1 MNALVRGFTII
12 YVLLSLKWTKI
23 NLICR
28 YSDEL
33 KTFFAHNSYI
43 HMVFAEDRVI
53 ELLGE
58 SSLFSGMDSRDISA
72 VLSGHKGRIKSYAKG
87 AMIAQAGDEV
97 RSLHI
102 LLQGSVKGEMVDFTG
117 KVIKIEDILP
127 VRPLAP
133 AFLFGQQNNYPVNIT
148 AGEDA
153 AILSIPRDLFLIML
167 QGSGKLLENFVGSIS
182 SRGQFL
188 SNKIKFL
195 SFTTIKGKLA
205 QYLLDLSAQNASS
218 NFSIPHSQSQ
228 LSELFGVARPSIGRA
243 ISELNRDGVFR
254 TEGKQFEILDHAGL
268 SSYLK

>member
-1 MNALVRGFTII
+1 MIVT
-12 YVLLSLKWTKI
+12 
-23 NLICR
+23 
-28 YSDEL
+28 
-33 KTFFAHNSYI
+33 
-43 HMVFAEDRVI
+43 EDRVV

-58 SSLFSGMDSRDISA
+58 CSLFRGMDSGDISS
-72 VLSGHKGRIKSYAKG
+72 VLSGHMGRIKSHAKG
-87 AMIAQAGDEV
+87 SMIAQAGDEV
-97 RSLHI
+97 RFLHI
-102 LLQGSVKGEMVDFTG
+102 LLQGSVKGEMVDYTG
-117 KVIKIEDILP
+117 KVIKIEDILA

-133 AFLFGQQNNYPVNIT
+133 AFLFGRHNSYPVNIT
-148 AGEDA
+148 AASDA

-167 QGSGKLLENFVGSIS
+167 QESGKLLENFVSSIS

-205 QYLLDLSAQNASS
+205 QYLLDLSSQNASS
-218 NFSIPHSQSQ
+218 SFTIPHSQSQ

-254 TEGKQFEILDHAGL
+254 TEGKRIEILDREVL